1 MIQQNYVRLIG
12 RITQDLELRT
22 PKENF
27 KVLDFSLATNTF
39 YKDKETGEKKSI
51 TDFHNLSAKGKTA
64 ETIAKY
70 AQKGHPLLVEG
81 QLKTQSWEKDGVKKY
96 KTFVEVSSV
105 DFLKWYGEKKS
116 DSTTPTNNDNDV
128 SIEEMPW

>member
-70 AQKGHPLLVEG
+70 AQKGHPLLIEG

-116 DSTTPTNNDNDV
+116 DSASTNTDNDV
-128 SIEEMPW
+128 SITEMPW

>member
-12 RITQDLELRT
+12 RITQDLELHT

-51 TDFHNLSAKGKTA
+51 TDYHNLSAKGKTA

-105 DFLKWYGEKKS
+105 DFLKWYGEKKVEG
-116 DSTTPTNNDNDV
+116 TTSNNDNDV